1 MPNMTRVVD
10 WNGKDIP
17 EGLRSLPPGRYVVEQ
32 VEEAPVLT
40 PDEEEGIREA
50 IRSLEAGEG
59 RSQGQVR
66 SALSAA
72 LER

>member
-1 MPNMTRVVD
+1 MTRVVD

-17 EGLRSLPPGRYVVEQ
+17 EGLRSLPPGRYLIDQ
-32 VEEAPVLT
+32 VEEAPGLT

-59 RSQGQVR
+59 RSLEQVR
-66 SALSAA
+66 STLSAA
-72 LER
+72 NER